1 MGRELVAADIQLLK
15 AGTCPN
21 CMSTGVYEGPGGGVS
36 ANIICYACG
45 ARYRHGPD
53 GLSVI
58 HEPEI
63 LKEKEAGI
71 SKERAKELEQSKL
84 DRDDVFTRYKV
95 ARALQEKAEK
105 DCEKI
110 GLELGR
116 ARTKIRDLESASWA
130 DSVQDEAAWRER
142 ALVGEKA
149 LEAKNGEVVAFRTCV
164 HRLLD
169 EMTPVDSTAIR
180 GDSQKDVILEAQAL
194 LKEDGPG
201 TMEADIV
208 RASLG
213 LVAGMPGSCE
223 AWFAAVRTL
232 TEKRAPK

>member
-21 CMSTGVYEGPGGGVS
+21 CLSTGVYEGPGGGVS
-36 ANIICYACG
+36 ANIICYVCW

-58 HEPEI
+58 HEPEVPE
-63 LKEKEAGI
+63 EKEAGI
-71 SKERAKELEQSKL
+71 SKERATELEQAKL
-84 DRDDVFTRYKV
+84 DRDAVFGKHKM
-95 ARALQEKAEK
+95 AEMALERDEKAFATLTAEL
-105 DCEKI
+105 DAARMKI
-110 GLELGR
+110 H
-116 ARTKIRDLESASWA
+116 DLESASWA
-130 DSVQDEAAWRER
+130 DSVRGEAAWRER

-213 LVAGMPGSCE
+213 LLAGVPGSCE
-223 AWFAAVRTL
+223 AWFAAVKRML
-232 TEKRAPK
+232 GTE